1 MRNRERGAI
10 LGIVLVLLVVL
21 LLAAGLAVW
30 GLRSETASAGS
41 DRTARALLDCAEAG
55 LAFGKSYFSAN
66 ADSYSNYL
74 GASNICNFTT
84 PNGASGFS
92 CPPFGKRDSA
102 NGVGTSTVTSYP
114 NAYPFTQTMQ
124 IGGQTYE
131 FTVGIYD
138 NADDV
143 INGST
148 VEDYLTDRDNTVIVY
163 SRCFDPIS
171 KQTRAVAGLVKAIIP
186 LSTDYKGQA
195 GHGFRN
201 SGNAN

>member
-10 LGIVLVLLVVL
+10 LGIVLVLMVVL

-55 LAFGKSYFSAN
+55 LAWGKAYFSSN

-74 GASNICNFTT
+74 GASNICTFTT
-84 PNGASGFS
+84 TNNAPSFT

-102 NGVGTSTVTSYP
+102 NTVGTSTVTGYP
-114 NAYPFTQTMQ
+114 GSYPFTQTMV
-124 IGGQTYE
+124 IGSQTYE

-143 INGST
+143 INGAT
-148 VEDYLTDRDNTVIVY
+148 VEDYLTDKDNTVIVY

-171 KQTRAVAGLVKAIIP
+171 KQTRSVAGLVKAIIP

>member
-1 MRNRERGAI
+1 MRNQERGAI
-10 LGIVLVLLVVL
+10 LGIVLVLLIVL

-55 LAFGKSYFSAN
+55 LAWGKANFSAT
-66 ADSYSNYL
+66 ADSYNSYL
-74 GASNICNFTT
+74 GASNICTFTT
-84 PNGASGFS
+84 TNNAPSFT
-92 CPPFGKRDSA
+92 CPPFGSRNSS
-102 NGVGTSTVTSYP
+102 NSPGTSTVTGYP
-114 NAYPFTQTMQ
+114 NAYPFTQTMV
-124 IGGQTYE
+124 IGNQTYE

-143 INGST
+143 ANGAS

-171 KQTRAVAGLVKAIIP
+171 KQTRSVAGLIKAIIP